1 MPGHRRKAALVVV
14 LRLVLL
20 SGEVPAE
27 FEEIIDRDG
36 PVAETYISDIVAA
49 RSAAHRI
56 DRLAAPSAIEFTDR
70 EIICG
75 KTSCGRVDFPVRENN
90 DGKTG

>member
-49 RSAAHRI
+49 RSAAQPHRSI
-56 DRLAAPSAIEFTDR
+56 
-70 EIICG
+70 
-75 KTSCGRVDFPVRENN
+75 GRAERHRVYRSGNYLQKNIMRPR
-90 DGKTG
+90 